1 MLDYGIIGDL
11 HSAALVSNQGSLDWL
26 CWPRFD
32 SASLFARLLDR
43 EKGGHLRVAPM
54 GAFRSSQEY
63 EPRTNVLR
71 TRFVAQ
77 GGRAT
82 LEAFMPVMEI
92 DNHEYG
98 EHEVQLRFR
107 VDEGSVAAAVA
118 FAPRFNYAM
127 GETALQSS
135 PHGVL
140 ALQADERVA
149 LSTAAPLAVQGDLA
163 TGEWSGRKG
172 DHFGLTLRYDERL
185 VRPYDEVDSAAKH
198 NRTVAYWEGW
208 CARGRYEGPWQEA
221 VQRSALTLRLLTYA
235 PTGALVAAAT
245 TSLPESPGGTRNWDY
260 RFSWVRDSSFTMS
273 VLHGLGYS
281 REARRYVRWL
291 RRLLRGTIGNIGQLR
306 VCYGLEGETDLPELE
321 LHHLRGYLD
330 SRPVRIGNEAV
341 KQFQLDIFGSLAD
354 AIHRAYHTADGHPD
368 EAWRSLQA
376 IADHVCKHWQEPD
389 HGIWE
394 VRGPKAR
401 YTHSAL
407 MSWVALDRA
416 TKVAASRG
424 QSERAASW
432 QEDLEAIRAAILRDG
447 WSEAKRTFVQSFGS
461 QAVDASL
468 LLVPILGFLP
478 ARDPRVLDTVQRIRE
493 ELGSGPFI
501 HRYKAPDGLP
511 GEEGAFLI
519 CSFWMVEALA
529 MAGETEEARDR
540 FDALCRL
547 AGPLG
552 LFSEE
557 VDPATNG
564 PLGNFPQALT
574 HLSQIQA
581 ALALERQHEA
591 PAIKR
596 RAKPTVAA
604 RTAGTAPTRT
614 IEPGV

>member
-11 HSAALVSNQGSLDWL
+11 HSAALVSNQGSVDWL

-32 SASLFARLLDR
+32 SPSIFARLLDR
-43 EKGGHLRVAPM
+43 EKGGHLRVAPV
-54 GAFRSSQEY
+54 GAFQSSQEY
-63 EPRTNVLR
+63 EPRTNILR
-71 TRFVAQ
+71 TRFVANE
-77 GGRAT
+77 GVAT
-82 LEAFMPVMEI
+82 LEAFMPVSEI

-98 EHEVQLRFR
+98 EHEVQLRFT
-107 VDEGSVAAAVA
+107 VQEGTVTAAIE
-118 FAPRFNYAM
+118 FAPRFHYAL
-127 GETALQSS
+127 GETVLRSS

-140 ALQADERVA
+140 ALQGDERVA
-149 LSTAAPLAVQGDLA
+149 LSTPALLAVQGDLA
-163 TGEWSGRKG
+163 TGEWTGGKG
-172 DHFGLTLRYDERL
+172 DRLGLTLRHDERL
-185 VRPYDEVDSAAKH
+185 VRPYDEADSAAKH

-208 CARGRYEGPWQEA
+208 CARGRYEGPWQGA
-221 VQRSALTLRLLTYA
+221 VLRSALTLRLLTYA

-245 TSLPESPGGTRNWDY
+245 TSLPESPGGSRNWDY

-273 VLHGLGYS
+273 VLHGLGYT

-291 RRLLRGTIGNIGQLR
+291 RRLLRGTINNIGQLR
-306 VCYGLEGETDLPELE
+306 VCYGLEGETDLPEVE
-321 LHHLRGYLD
+321 LGHLRGYLD

-354 AIHRAYHTADGHPD
+354 AIYRAYQTAEGHPD

-394 VRGPKAR
+394 VRAPKVR

-416 TKVAASRG
+416 TKVAAARG
-424 QSERAASW
+424 QADRAASW
-432 QEDLEAIRAAILRDG
+432 QADLKGIREAILRDG
-447 WSEAKRTFVQSFGS
+447 WSEPKRSFVQSFGS
-461 QAVDASL
+461 QAIDASL
-468 LLVPILGFLP
+468 LLVPIVGFLP
-478 ARDPRVLDTVQRIRE
+478 ASDPRVLDTIQRIRE

-511 GEEGAFLI
+511 GQEGAFLI
-519 CSFWMVEALA
+519 CSFWMVEALT
-529 MAGETEEARDR
+529 MAGETREARDR

-552 LFSEE
+552 LFGEE

-581 ALALERQHEA
+581 ALALERQHET
-591 PAIKR
+591 PATRRR
-596 RAKPTVAA
+596 RAPTLTA
-604 RTAGTAPTRT
+604 RRAPVRNLESST
-614 IEPGV
+614 

>member
-11 HSAALVSNQGSLDWL
+11 HSAALVSKQGSVDWL

-32 SASLFARLLDR
+32 SPSVFARLLDR
-43 EKGGHLRVAPM
+43 EKGGYLRIAPV
-54 GAFRSSQEY
+54 GTFQSSQEY

-77 GGRAT
+77 GGLAT
-82 LEAFMPVMEI
+82 LEAFMPVSEI

-98 EHEVQLRFR
+98 EHEVQLRFT
-107 VDEGSVAAAVA
+107 VEEGTVTAAIE
-118 FAPRFNYAM
+118 FAPRFHYAV
-127 GETALQSS
+127 GETILKSS

-140 ALQADERVA
+140 ALQGDERVT
-149 LSTAAPLAVQGDLA
+149 LSTPALMAVQGDLA
-163 TGEWSGRKG
+163 TGEWTGGKG
-172 DHFGLTLRYDERL
+172 ERLGLTLRHDERL
-185 VRPYDEVDSAAKH
+185 VRPYDEADSAAKH

-208 CARGRYEGPWQEA
+208 CARGRYEGPWQAA
-221 VQRSALTLRLLTYA
+221 VLRSALTLRLLTYA

-245 TSLPESPGGTRNWDY
+245 TSLPESPGGSRNWDY

-273 VLHGLGYS
+273 VLHGLGYT

-291 RRLLRGTIGNIGQLR
+291 RRLLRGTITNIGQLR

-321 LHHLRGYLD
+321 LGHLRGYLD

-354 AIHRAYHTADGHPD
+354 AIYRAYQTAEGHPD

-376 IADHVCKHWQEPD
+376 IADHVCKHWKEPD

-394 VRGPKAR
+394 VRAPKVR

-416 TKVAASRG
+416 MKVAMARG
-424 QSERAASW
+424 QAERASSW
-432 QEDLEAIRAAILRDG
+432 QADLKGIREAILHHG
-447 WSEAKRTFVQSFGS
+447 WSEPKRSFVQSFGS
-461 QAVDASL
+461 QAIDASL
-468 LLVPILGFLP
+468 LLVPIVGFLP
-478 ARDPRVLDTVQRIRE
+478 ASDPRVLDTIQRIRE
-493 ELGSGPFI
+493 ELGSGPFV

-511 GEEGAFLI
+511 GQEGAFLI

-529 MAGETEEARDR
+529 MAGETKEARER

-552 LFSEE
+552 LFGEE

-581 ALALERQHEA
+581 ALALERQHETPATKRRNAPTVTARRA
-591 PAIKR
+591 PA
-596 RAKPTVAA
+596 T
-604 RTAGTAPTRT
+604 T
-614 IEPGV
+614 IEPST